1 MLPRFRLQHLYLIL
15 IVSLVFHPPLT
26 SLLHR
31 VSIFKFV
38 NFLLIKVD
46 LTLFFVRPFLI
57 ILTLFQVSQKTFI
70 VLLFTPVFLVK
81 TFGCVF
87 FFQLADAGGALFVVL
102 ELLLFVFSV
111 GLLAF

>member
-1 MLPRFRLQHLYLIL
+1 
-15 IVSLVFHPPLT
+15 
-26 SLLHR
+26 
-31 VSIFKFV
+31 
-38 NFLLIKVD
+38 
-46 LTLFFVRPFLI
+46 
-57 ILTLFQVSQKTFI
+57 